1 MMVMIIL
8 LYSLFYSCQ
17 LIDGTTKSDLWWNI
31 GLERR
36 NDNILSSYSFAN
48 SDHQYAVEDDPSS
61 YCQS

>member
-1 MMVMIIL
+1 MGQPKVI
-8 LYSLFYSCQ
+8 F
-17 LIDGTTKSDLWWNI
+17 GGKNI